1 MLEAPAAAFAETR
14 EAAPS
19 TESSAYAAAATTVA
33 TADQSRQG
41 QSRTAWRVKGLGR
54 SSSIWFS
61 GCMGL
66 DECWMTWRR
75 IPREGR
81 FENSKKIRVRK

>member
-41 QSRTAWRVKGLGR
+41 QLGGLRDWAVRRRSGFQAAWGLKGVG
-54 SSSIWFS
+54 
-61 GCMGL
+61 
-66 DECWMTWRR
+66 
-75 IPREGR
+75 
-81 FENSKKIRVRK
+81 